1 MDISSIIKKTNVS
14 TIFILPLFNEI
25 ANGITYKFTRVPFG
39 FLTLLY
45 EYGFL
50 YSYCYYANSESNNSI
65 FITFDGNQVKQKLV
79 NTNNP
84 HLSLHDILIE
94 SVHCKNNEQIG
105 NVHIYELT
113 IPDNFSD
120 DILKIKKGEY
130 SRLSDKYKEVLLV
143 SGKILKRGLLKHEL
157 PQVIMKNNLAYGIAN
172 KEKRIKDLLEN
183 SLKCSLPEDVE
194 LYQKFS
200 NKKETLQS
208 KFLN

>member
-25 ANGITYKFTRVPFG
+25 ATGITYKFTRVPFG
-39 FLTLLY
+39 FLTLMY

-50 YSYCYYANSESNNSI
+50 YSYCYYANSKSNNSV
-65 FITFDGNQVKQKLV
+65 FITFDETQVQQKLM

-84 HLSLHDILIE
+84 HLSMHELILNHKAFI
-94 SVHCKNNEQIG
+94 NDEQIG
-105 NVHIYELT
+105 RTHIYELRL
-113 IPDNFSD
+113 PDEFKE
-120 DILKIKKGEY
+120 DIDRIKRGEY
-130 SRLSDKYKEVLLV
+130 SKLSSKYKEILLV

-157 PQVIMKNNLAYGIAN
+157 PQLVMKNNLAHGIAN
-172 KEKRIKDLLEN
+172 KEDRVRRLLEA
-183 SLKCSLPEDVE
+183 SLNCEIPDNVE

>member
-50 YSYCYYANSESNNSI
+50 YSYCYYANSRSNNSL
-65 FITFDGNQVKQKLV
+65 FITFDEEQVNQKLV

-94 SVHCKNNEQIG
+94 SVHCKSNEQIG
-105 NVHIYELT
+105 NTHIYELV
-113 IPDNFSD
+113 IPEDYLD
-120 DILKIKKGEY
+120 DIPKIKRGEY
-130 SRLSDKYKEVLLV
+130 SKLSNKYKDVLLI

-157 PQVIMKNNLAYGIAN
+157 PQVIMKNNLAHGIAN
-172 KEKRIKDLLEN
+172 KEKRIKELLES
-183 SLKCSLPEDVE
+183 SLRCSLPDDVE